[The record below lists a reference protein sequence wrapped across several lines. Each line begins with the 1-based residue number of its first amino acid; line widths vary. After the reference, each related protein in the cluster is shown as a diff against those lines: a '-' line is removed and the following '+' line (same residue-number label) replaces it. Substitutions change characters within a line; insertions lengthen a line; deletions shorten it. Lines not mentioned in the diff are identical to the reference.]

1 MRALCFFLI
10 AASSARAG
18 AAPAP
23 ENLAGLPVERQ
34 RALCLSE
41 VTPDGMI
48 VHQFGD
54 ESREGLYDYATCV
67 ELTAR
72 RPSLCAYFA
81 GGPSAGSAQ
90 AVKLKKYKV
99 VGGATPDQRVY
110 EYAVCDSRS
119 AGYLL
124 LAGLVAGEPRD
135 SLLPYARRMLNA
147 EPSVR
152 AEDLVD
158 ASSEVYHSGAARPAV
173 LPEMARRGFFNYL
186 LGRRACAGIESRG
199 LRRECERKGAAA
211 DALRA
216 QDRSLCRP
224 EDLMC
229 RALFDGEKSCRAV
242 GREAVRIFC
251 TKEFPLLKPS
261 DEEWRVMRSKL

>member
-10 AASSARAG
+10 TASSARAG
-18 AAPAP
+18 AVPAS
-23 ENLAGLPVERQ
+23 ENLSALPVERQ

-54 ESREGLYDYATCV
+54 ESREGLYDFATCT
-67 ELTAR
+67 ELVKKEA
-72 RPSLCAYFA
+72 SLCAYFP
-81 GGPSAGSAQ
+81 GGPAAKT
-90 AVKLKKYKV
+90 APALKLRRYKV
-99 VGGATPDQRVY
+99 VGGDAANHLVF
-110 EYAVCDSRS
+110 EYTVCDSRS

-147 EPSVR
+147 EPSVK

-158 ASSEVYHSGAARPAV
+158 VSSEVYHSRALRPGR
-173 LPEMARRGFFNYL
+173 LPELVRRGFFNYL
-186 LGRRACAGIESRG
+186 LGSGACAGIESRG
-199 LRRECERKGAAA
+199 LRRECDWKGAAA

-216 QDRSLCRP
+216 RDRSLCRP
-224 EDLMC
+224 RDLMC
-229 RALFDGEKSCRAV
+229 RALFDGEKTCRAV

-251 TKEFPLLKPS
+251 TREFPLLKPS
-261 DEEWRVMRSKL
+261 DEEWSVMRSKL